1 MLQSAIL
8 DRMWQEVKSP
18 HDVWNFII
26 FYFLVPTCENSVLGL
41 LGKISECLAT
51 FGAPSSMTVVTF
63 SGALAVSY
71 IQDLHSHV
79 CFTPHPSQIPPASF
93 RHPISLLKVLSFQH
107 FSSRLSFP
115 FSETEGERVVCVW
128 LLNHWLH
135 RREPVCLA
143 RSNEPISF
151 NCEGVDVPCHMF
163 QNSSCCGSSVIF
175 HGIFNPGQVVKDASI
190 DANISSQNT
199 AICIRQDSI
208 KYPVADCWGS
218 RDFLWRKKTRS
229 SFRQQIRNPMR
240 KGGH

>member
-1 MLQSAIL
+1 
-8 DRMWQEVKSP
+8 VF
-18 HDVWNFII
+18 NF
-26 FYFLVPTCENSVLGL
+26 LKT
-41 LGKISECLAT
+41 CLASLIT
-51 FGAPSSMTVVTF
+51 PNDCEVTPLTSS
-63 SGALAVSY
+63 
-71 IQDLHSHV
+71 
-79 CFTPHPSQIPPASF
+79 
-93 RHPISLLKVLSFQH
+93 ISWVEKWQAFC
-107 FSSRLSFP
+107 FP